1 MKHALVEAAPNVLLH
16 EDGKLKGQTQ
26 ASVIFGFE
34 ALWEQVA
41 VFRLKGGVT
50 RIRVHGCT
58 ADDGCTPIG
67 AEMVFHRIENCNQ
80 DLDNALC
87 VLSFRVE
94 GGWVR
99 LIVSGGGLEAACK
112 KGAGEVTDRGY
123 DCGEIV
129 AAVPEA
135 IVRCL
140 VAEDLDAGVNLGILA
155 RRW

>member
-1 MKHALVEAAPNVLLH
+1 MKHALVEATPNVLLH
-16 EDGKLKGQTQ
+16 KEGKLKGQTQ

-41 VFRLKGGVT
+41 VFRIKGGAA
-50 RIRVHGCT
+50 RSRVHGCT
-58 ADDGCTPIG
+58 GDDGCTPIG

-80 DLDNALC
+80 DLDYALC

-135 IVRCL
+135 IVGCL
-140 VAEDLDAGVNLGILA
+140 VAEDLHAGVNWGILA

>member
-1 MKHALVEAAPNVLLH
+1 MKHAPVEAAPNVLLH
-16 EDGKLKGQTQ
+16 EEGKLKGQTQ

-41 VFRLKGGVT
+41 VFRLKDGVT
-50 RIRVHGCT
+50 RARFHGC
-58 ADDGCTPIG
+58 AGDDGCTPIG
-67 AEMVFHRIENCNQ
+67 AEMVFHRIENGNQ
-80 DLDNALC
+80 YLDNALC
-87 VLSFRVE
+87 VLSFRVA

-99 LIVSGGGLEAACK
+99 LMVSGWGLEAACK

-140 VAEDLDAGVNLGILA
+140 IAEDLDAGVNWGILA